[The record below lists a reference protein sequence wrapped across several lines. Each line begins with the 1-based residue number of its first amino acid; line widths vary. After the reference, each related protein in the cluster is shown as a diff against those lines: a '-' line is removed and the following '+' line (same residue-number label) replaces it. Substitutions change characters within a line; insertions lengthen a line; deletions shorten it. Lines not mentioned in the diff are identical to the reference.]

1 MRISQQNSNKMVIK
15 ETPIL
20 QIIML
25 TLFAAGFG
33 FSTIKSNNSISNDPF
48 YLQVENLFAILIII
62 IVLFVIAIIQFTTIT
77 INKSTGQL
85 NIKRKRLIKPTNET
99 YQINHIKKIIMR
111 EFKEFN
117 KGNRTV
123 TYPLFFIMNDNT
135 GPDFEVD
142 FIYSNRST
150 DQGSIFNRLTKNKK
164 IGTQIAKFIGVP
176 FEEHRAPSIPQIVD
190 IFSSTIKESYKES
203 IDETKKQQ

>member
-33 FSTIKSNNSISNDPF
+33 FFTIKSDNSISSDPF

-85 NIKRKRLIKPTNET
+85 NIKRKRLIKPKNET
-99 YQINHIKKIIMR
+99 YQINHIKKNIMR

-142 FIYSNRST
+142 FIYSNTST

-190 IFSSTIKESYKES
+190 IVSAIKESCKES
-203 IDETKKQQ
+203 IDEAKKQQ

>member
-15 ETPIL
+15 ETPIV

-33 FSTIKSNNSISNDPF
+33 FFTIKSNNSISSGPF
-48 YLQVENLFAILIII
+48 YLQVENLFAILVII
-62 IVLFVIAIIQFTTIT
+62 IVLFVIAFIQFTTIT

-85 NIKRKRLIKPTNET
+85 NIKRKRLIKPKNET

-142 FIYSNRST
+142 FIYSNTST

-190 IFSSTIKESYKES
+190 IFSSAIKESYKES
-203 IDETKKQQ
+203 IDEAKKQQ